1 MASIAASARRAA
13 ARCAFRAP
21 ARNNVAALRGLAT
34 FQLGRLNHVALAVP
48 DIEEASAMWRD
59 ALGASVSE
67 LQALPDHGVTVC
79 FVDAGNT
86 HVELLEPLGDASPI
100 AALAKSPSGGLHHLC
115 HEVDDV
121 EAAMADLKAR
131 GVRLLSE
138 EPKIGAHGVPV
149 VFLHPKDTNG
159 ASSSSSRRSPP
170 GRAVAF
176 MQEFSAWDYD
186 VASKDDLLGQAMLN
200 VSDLRSKPN
209 EPRLFELQLL
219 YKGKPRGEVTC
230 IVTLKMAA

>member
-1 MASIAASARRAA
+1 MASIAASAGRAA

-48 DIEEASAMWRD
+48 DIEQASAMWRD

-100 AALAKSPSGGLHHLC
+100 ASFLAKSPSGGLHHLC

-159 ASSSSSRRSPP
+159 
-170 GRAVAF
+170 VL
-176 MQEFSAWDYD
+176 
-186 VASKDDLLGQAMLN
+186 V
-200 VSDLRSKPN
+200 
-209 EPRLFELQLL
+209 ELQQAI
-219 YKGKPRGEVTC
+219 PAEDS
-230 IVTLKMAA
+230 

>member
-1 MASIAASARRAA
+1 
-13 ARCAFRAP
+13 
-21 ARNNVAALRGLAT
+21 
-34 FQLGRLNHVALAVP
+34 
-48 DIEEASAMWRD
+48 
-59 ALGASVSE
+59 
-67 LQALPDHGVTVC
+67 
-79 FVDAGNT
+79 
-86 HVELLEPLGDASPI
+86 
-100 AALAKSPSGGLHHLC
+100 
-115 HEVDDV
+115 
-121 EAAMADLKAR
+121 MADLKAR

-149 VFLHPKDTNG
+149 VFLHPKDTSG
-159 ASSSSSRRSPP
+159 VLVELQQAIPAEDWRWL
-170 GRAVAF
+170 F

-186 VASKDDLLGQAMLN
+186 VASKDDLLGQAMLD